1 MEIPEGVAAA
11 SIDAARFVDPQDR
24 SCRCPVCNRVRCDGT
39 LTTCDNTRDHAK
51 INCKLNLKV
60 ICMRYLPV
68 EEARKKLGKL
78 VAEAATGEPVV
89 IGRRGTE
96 QAVLLSGE
104 EYERLRRIA
113 EQAAVARFKQSLEA
127 IQAEVRRARISRK
140 VVDEAIRAAR
150 RR

>member
-1 MEIPEGVAAA
+1 
-11 SIDAARFVDPQDR
+11 
-24 SCRCPVCNRVRCDGT
+24 
-39 LTTCDNTRDHAK
+39 
-51 INCKLNLKV
+51 
-60 ICMRYLPV
+60 MRYLPV

-104 EYERLRRIA
+104 EYERLRRIE
-113 EQAAVARFKQSLEA
+113 EQAAAARFKEALQS
-127 IQAEVRRARISRK
+127 IQAGVRRARIPRK